1 MLSDARNSV
10 FPATAFV
17 ANAGER
23 TRSARRDPQALMVP
37 TRHLRYVSAIPSPI
51 PQRAEDQV
59 CPVCSSTSLTRGRL
73 STNKRESIDFVACDD
88 CGDFW
93 FERAGTRLTGTA
105 MRDLGLMP

>member
-1 MLSDARNSV
+1 MLSDARNRF
-10 FPATAFV
+10 FPAAAFV
-17 ANAGER
+17 AKAGER

-37 TRHLRYVSAIPSPI
+37 TRHHRYVSAMPSPI
-51 PQRAEDQV
+51 PHPAEDQV

-73 STNKRESIDFVACDD
+73 SASKREAIDFVACDD

-93 FERAGTRLTGTA
+93 FERAGTRLTGSA